1 MIGEDEHGRLT
12 ITLESYNDLM
22 RDYTE
27 AQNKLQDIAFL
38 IEDAFSMNPKHE
50 HAEYLNR
57 IAKLLRVIE

>member
-1 MIGEDEHGRLT
+1 MIGEDKYGRLT
-12 ITLESYNDLM
+12 ITLETYNDLM
-22 RDYTE
+22 GDYTE
-27 AQNKLQDIAFL
+27 VQNILQDIRFL